1 MKSDLLSCL
10 LHRIKL
16 LKPLRLDI
24 SLKSLSSTIKI
35 EATEQYFP
43 VTWLCAVQLKEVLSF
58 QSVHENPQCDLS
70 IKSYS
75 VVLLCFADCSRDINL
90 EYEHCLD

>member
-1 MKSDLLSCL
+1 M
-10 LHRIKL
+10 
-16 LKPLRLDI
+16 
-24 SLKSLSSTIKI
+24 
-35 EATEQYFP
+35 
-43 VTWLCAVQLKEVLSF
+43 TWLCAVHLKVVLRFEPVDETS
-58 QSVHENPQCDLS
+58 QCDLS